1 MRKQEAGSRKQGWIE
16 GPTADAGAPQD
27 FNRFVPSLL
36 PASCFLTVESFLPC
50 FLLPA
55 SCFLTVES
63 FLPCFLLPV
72 SCFLLWSR
80 SFPASCFL
88 IPASL
93 LWRKHR
99 ERFDLHQPFRAHQ
112 GSDSNSGARRLHRI
126 GRVV

>member
-50 FLLPA
+50 FLLPV

-63 FLPCFLLPV
+63 FLPCFLLPD
-72 SCFLLWSR
+72 SCFLTVEETPRTLRSPLTIPGSPGQRLQQWSA
-80 SFPASCFL
+80 PASQDWSCC
-88 IPASL
+88 
-93 LWRKHR
+93 
-99 ERFDLHQPFRAHQ
+99 
-112 GSDSNSGARRLHRI
+112 
-126 GRVV
+126 